1 MQVQQNHETGK
12 LPSTSVAADIDVL
25 AKGNRLCIYD
35 KDTREC
41 YLIDTGAEV
50 SVLAYRGR
58 EIPSTNTYKL
68 FAANN
73 TPIKTYGERTIEVNL
88 GLRRTFKWTFIIADV
103 KTSILGA
110 DFLNHYKL
118 LVDVHNQRLMDQ
130 ETNLSVNAIRTNVR
144 QQTIHVLSKQQTY
157 YEILKQYPELFRPV
171 SHISAAKHN
180 VTHHIETTGLPLYA
194 KARPLTPEKYQAV
207 KKEFEK
213 MMEMGICQPSKSSW
227 ASPIHVVTKKDGS
240 YRICG
245 DYRRLNAMTVP
256 DRYPIPRMQDFT
268 YQLHNKKIFTKL
280 DLKSAFYWI
289 PMDNPEK
296 TAVITP
302 FGLFEFRVMPFG
314 LRNASQ
320 TFQRFMHEVLRG
332 IEGCFPYID
341 DILLYSEDEKSHKEL
356 LHQVL
361 KRLSDY
367 GIALSLEKCEFGKT
381 KIDFLGY
388 KVSAD
393 GISPPTDRIQAI
405 SSYKKPKDVQEL
417 RRFLGMINFYRDC
430 LPKQAELQ
438 HELNKY
444 LQNTKKNDKT
454 PIEWTEKSNNAFEKC
469 RQSILNA
476 TTLSHPVHGAPLS
489 IMTDASDVGLGAVL
503 QQKVNNRWK
512 PLAFY
517 SKSMSPTQRRYS
529 VYDRELLAIYT
540 AVKHFR
546 RLIEGN
552 DVTVQ
557 TDHKPLSFALSKP
570 SSNSD
575 TPRRERQLSFISQF
589 CSKIEYLEGKQNTVA
604 DWLSR
609 IEEISIPSA
618 IDIEQLAR
626 DQNQDDELCSL
637 KNKKNLT
644 FNQVWS
650 QNHQQSITC
659 EMTTGNPR
667 PYLPKRYRYEAY
679 KAIHDLCHPG
689 VRTTRKLVA
698 EKYFWPGMNKDLSQW
713 ARACLSCQRSKI
725 HRHTITPLGEFPP
738 SSRFEHVH
746 IDIVGPLPPSN
757 NKRYC
762 VTMIDRFTKWPE
774 VVPVHEITA
783 EVVAK
788 AFYDGWI
795 SRFGCPLRIT
805 TDQGRQFESDLFHCL
820 MTKLGIKRIRT
831 TPYHPQANG
840 QIERFHRTLKAA
852 IMARETSNSW
862 ANDLPTVL
870 LGLRTSLRLETKT
883 SPCLLTY
890 GTQLRVPAD
899 FFVPTAGSNYDE
911 SEYVKKLTK
920 TMTELSS
927 EQKTKYN
934 QKPFVHQ
941 DLATCTHVFVRNDSV
956 QPPLSQP
963 YEGPYEVI
971 QRYEKKYKIQLP
983 RRTAVISLD
992 RLKPAYLYNSDA
1004 ATEISDEQRQKP
1016 SKSSSKNNESRVPYR
1031 TKSGRTV
1038 KPTAYSKINR
1048 IGAGWSGRGTEI
1060 NIKKQTPTNLVH

>member
-1 MQVQQNHETGK
+1 M
-12 LPSTSVAADIDVL
+12 ADIDVPS
-25 AKGNRLCIYD
+25 KGNRLCVYD
-35 KDTREC
+35 NDSRER
-41 YLIDTGAEV
+41 YLIDTGAEI
-50 SVLAYRGR
+50 SVLAYKGR
-58 EIPSTNTYKL
+58 NRPGTNTYKL

-73 TPIKTYGERTIEVNL
+73 TPIKTYGVRTLILNL
-88 GLRRTFKWTFIIADV
+88 GLRRSLRWTFIVADV

-118 LVDVHNQRLMDQ
+118 MVDLYNQRIIDQ
-130 ETNLSVNAIRTNVR
+130 VTDLAVNATVIHS
-144 QQTIHVLSKQQTY
+144 QQPSIHMLSQDQTY
-157 YEILKQYPELFRPV
+157 YDILKQYPDLFRPV
-171 SHISAAKHN
+171 SHIEKAKHS

-213 MMEMGICQPSKSSW
+213 MMEMGICQPSMSSW

-240 YRICG
+240 FRICG
-245 DYRRLNAMTVP
+245 DYRRLNAVSIP
-256 DRYPIPRMQDFT
+256 DRYPIPRIQDFT
-268 YQLHNKKIFTKL
+268 YQLHNKKLFSKL

-332 IEGCFPYID
+332 IEGCFPYVD
-341 DILLYSEDEKSHKEL
+341 DILLFSEDEKSHKEL

-361 KRLSDY
+361 KRLNDH

-381 KIDFLGY
+381 EIEFLGY
-388 KVSAD
+388 KVSAN
-393 GISPPTDRIQAI
+393 GISPPTGRIQAI
-405 SSYKKPKDVQEL
+405 SSYKKPKEIQEL

-430 LPKQAELQ
+430 LPNQAQVQ

-444 LQNTKKNDKT
+444 LHNTKKNDKT
-454 PIEWTEKSNNAFEKC
+454 PIEWTEKATEAFEKC
-469 RQSILNA
+469 RQSIQDA
-476 TTLSHPVHGAPLS
+476 TTLTHPVHRAPLN
-489 IMTDASDVGLGAVL
+489 IMTDASDTGLGAVL
-503 QQKVNNRWK
+503 QQKINNKWK

-540 AVKHFR
+540 AIKHFR

-552 DVTVQ
+552 QVTVQ
-557 TDHKPLSFALSKP
+557 TDHKPLSYALSKP
-570 SSNSD
+570 SSNND

-589 CSKIEYLEGKQNTVA
+589 CTDIIYLEGKQNTVA

-609 IEEISIPSA
+609 IEEIIIPSS
-618 IDIEQLAR
+618 INFEQLTDDQAR
-626 DQNQDDELCSL
+626 DDDLESL
-637 KNKKNLT
+637 KAKQNLT
-644 FNQVWS
+644 FKQIRTHNQ
-650 QNHQQSITC
+650 QQTITC
-659 EMTTGNPR
+659 EMSTGNPR
-667 PYLPKRYRYEAY
+667 PYLPKQYRYEAY

-689 VRTTRKLVA
+689 VRTTRKLVT

-713 ARACLSCQRSKI
+713 TRACLSCQRSKI

-774 VVPVHEITA
+774 VVPVREITA
-783 EVVAK
+783 EIVAK

-805 TDQGRQFESDLFHCL
+805 TDQGRQFESNLFNSL
-820 MTKLGIKRIRT
+820 TTKMGIKRIRT

-852 IMARETSNSW
+852 IMARETSNNW
-862 ANDLPTVL
+862 AGDLPTIL
-870 LGLRTSLRLETKT
+870 LGLRTSLRSETKT

-899 FFVPTAGSNYDE
+899 FFIPTSSCYDE
-911 SEYVKKLTK
+911 SEYIKKLTR
-920 TMTELSS
+920 TMAELTND
-927 EQKTKYN
+927 QKSKHRT
-934 QKPFVHQ
+934 KPFIHK
-941 DLATCTHVFVRNDSV
+941 DLTTCTHVFVRNDAV
-956 QPPLSQP
+956 KPPLTQP
-963 YEGPYEVI
+963 YEGPYEVL
-971 QRYEKKYKIQLP
+971 QRYDKKMKLQLP

-992 RLKPAYLYNSDA
+992 RLKPAYIYSGD
-1004 ATEISDEQRQKP
+1004 EIIKQD
-1016 SKSSSKNNESRVPYR
+1016 NEIPTPTVPKTADYVDKMPYR
-1031 TKSGRTV
+1031 TKSGRTS
-1038 KPTAYSKINR
+1038 KPT
-1048 IGAGWSGRGTEI
+1048 
-1060 NIKKQTPTNLVH
+1060 VHF